1 MKTHLTPFQLFLLTF
16 LYVFSGLSLADA
28 DSFLALILP
37 FSAVLLWA
45 VIGYRGATK
54 KRAELS
60 DFLSAYMPKKE
71 TAIPLAFFLFTVAA
85 EAVCLLMDAG
95 TVLTLEA
102 DFIPF
107 PLILAVLIAIAC
119 LTAKKGVTVLGRL
132 AELSLFLLVPLVLV
146 HLFGA
151 FHPIQTSGEASGVR
165 LVFSV
170 MPSSVFF
177 LLSMTTV
184 SGDEGTSDGFR
195 STGRAPRNRAGFL
208 IKTVIGGAGF
218 AVLAR
223 AFLLMFPFGEHALLI
238 YFLEY
243 MAYAVKLSLLFS
255 ILAHGFRKKNAKY
268 ATVLAMLM
276 LSAAVFTLATVGGA
290 VFSPFLWLVLLVSLN
305 LTVSTMLGI
314 FAVK

>member
-37 FSAVLLWA
+37 SAVVLLWA
-45 VIGYRGATK
+45 VIGYRGAMK

-95 TVLTLEA
+95 TILTLEA

-107 PLILAVLIAIAC
+107 PLILAVLVGIAC
-119 LTAKKGVTVLGRL
+119 LTARKGVTVLGRL
-132 AELSLFLLVPLVLV
+132 AELSLFLLVPLFLV
-146 HLFGA
+146 HLFGQ
-151 FHPIQTSGEASGVR
+151 FRPMQMSGEGSGIR
-165 LVFSV
+165 LVFSA
-170 MPSSVFF
+170 MPSPVFF

-184 SGDEGTSDGFR
+184 SGDEGTSDGFQ
-195 STGRAPRNRAGFL
+195 STGNAPKDRAEFL

-218 AVLAR
+218 AVLVR
-223 AFLLMFPFGEHALLI
+223 AFLLMFPFGEYALLV

-268 ATVLAMLM
+268 ATVFATLM
-276 LSAAVFTLATVGGA
+276 ILAAVVTLAVIGGA
-290 VFSPFLWLVLLVSLN
+290 VFSPFLWMILLVSLN
-305 LTVSTMLGI
+305 LTVSTMLGL
-314 FAVK
+314 FALR

>member
-37 FSAVLLWA
+37 FAVVFLWA
-45 VIGYRGATK
+45 VIGYRGAMK
-54 KRAELS
+54 KRADLS

-85 EAVCLLMDAG
+85 EAVCSLMDVG

-102 DFIPF
+102 NFIPF
-107 PLILAVLIAIAC
+107 PLILAVLVGIAC
-119 LTAKKGVTVLGRL
+119 LTVKKGVTVLGRL
-132 AELSLFLLVPLVLV
+132 AELSLFLLVPLLLV
-146 HLFGA
+146 HLFGQ
-151 FHPIQTSGEASGVR
+151 FRPTQMSGEASGIR

-170 MPSSVFF
+170 MPSPVFF

-184 SGDEGTSDGFR
+184 SGDKGTSDGFR
-195 STGRAPRNRAGFL
+195 STGNVPKDRAGFL
-208 IKTVIGGAGF
+208 IKTVIGGAAF
-218 AVLAR
+218 AVLVR
-223 AFLLMFPFGEHALLI
+223 AFLLMFPFGEHELLV

-243 MAYAVKLSLLFS
+243 MAYVAKLSLLFS

-268 ATVLAMLM
+268 ATVSATLM
-276 LSAAVFTLATVGGA
+276 ISAAVFTLATVGGA
-290 VFSPFLWLVLLVSLN
+290 VFSPFLWMVLLVSLN
-305 LTVSTMLGI
+305 LTVSTMLGL